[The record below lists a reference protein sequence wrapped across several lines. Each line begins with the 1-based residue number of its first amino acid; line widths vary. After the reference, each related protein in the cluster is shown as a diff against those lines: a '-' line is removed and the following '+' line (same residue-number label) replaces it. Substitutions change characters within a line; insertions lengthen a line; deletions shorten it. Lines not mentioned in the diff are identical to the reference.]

1 MAPEREEN
9 KAKVL
14 KHREGEDSQPDQKSQ
29 TLKSRYLLPT
39 EEKLGSRGGLLPT
52 PHQNFLHN

>member
-14 KHREGEDSQPDQKSQ
+14 KHREGEVSQPDEKSQ

-39 EEKLGSRGGLLPT
+39 EEKLGSRGV
-52 PHQNFLHN
+52 FS